1 MLTFLRG
8 AAGFLVSAETRSSM
22 MSFTRAPRLVFAS
35 ILVFWPGEGF
45 DELGAVGLAT
55 PTAADL
61 CRLSCGAVGLLAAG
75 AGVGAGLLGRRSSM
89 MLAIS
94 ERSGAAP
101 DRLRASAAGGA
112 VFVVAA
118 AAAVGVG
125 GVGFLVLCAASEY

>member
-45 DELGAVGLAT
+45 EELGAVGLAT

-61 CRLSCGAVGLLAAG
+61 CRVSCGAVGLLAAG
-75 AGVGAGLLGRRSSM
+75 AGVGVGLLGRRSSM
-89 MLAIS
+89 MLAMR
-94 ERSGAAP
+94 ERSGAAE
-101 DRLRASAAGGA
+101 RLRASAAGGA

-118 AAAVGVG
+118 AAVGVG
-125 GVGFLVLCAASEY
+125 GVGFLVL